1 MSALVQRPYRWLR
14 KCGLLRCLR
23 RPVQRLERHD
33 VMEQLDLPL
42 VVVRLYRACRLSWP
56 LSAALGT

>member
-23 RPVQRLERHD
+23 RPVKRLERHD

-42 VVVRLYRACRLSWP
+42 VVVGLYPGMRLS
-56 LSAALGT
+56 